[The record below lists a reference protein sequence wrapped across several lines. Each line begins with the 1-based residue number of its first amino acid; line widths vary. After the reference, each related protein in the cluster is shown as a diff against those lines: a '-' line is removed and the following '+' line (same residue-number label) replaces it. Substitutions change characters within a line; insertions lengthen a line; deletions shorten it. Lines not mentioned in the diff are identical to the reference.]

1 MTQPTPTVQF
11 ASFAYGDEVPFDDP
25 AESYHEAT
33 KLYPSFAARQ
43 VRGITLVEQQPAI
56 AESMRRSSRRHP
68 HLPRVVLPPLQ
79 PGVARLSDVLDARR
93 SACPSA
99 GSTLDL
105 ADLSTLLSAYQANGP
120 SDRRRVPSGGAL
132 YPLELYVVARRVDNL
147 ATGVYHFDPFDR
159 ALELLAAGEPALG
172 DVFVDPAISEN
183 AAAIL
188 VVTGLFW
195 RSRSKYGLRG
205 YRFTLLEAGHL
216 VQTVQLLA
224 TEAEIDALPLGGFY
238 DAALDRLVRADGV
251 NESIVYAVAVGRGVA
266 GEIAE

>member
-1 MTQPTPTVQF
+1 MDSIKTPIGYTTRHDICVR
-11 ASFAYGDEVPFDDP
+11 ARNI
-25 AESYHEAT
+25 AT
-33 KLYPSFAARQ
+33 E
-43 VRGITLVEQQPAI
+43 TL
-56 AESMRRSSRRHP
+56 
-68 HLPRVVLPPLQ
+68 
-79 PGVARLSDVLDARR
+79 
-93 SACPSA
+93 
-99 GSTLDL
+99 STLDL

-159 ALELLAAGEPALG
+159 ALDLLAAGEPALEN
-172 DVFVDPAISEN
+172 VFVDPAISEN

-238 DAALDRLVRADGV
+238 DAALDSLVRADGV
-251 NESIVYAVAVGRGVA
+251 NESIVYAVAVGRGAA